1 MARNLTSIKR
11 FHQYLLL
18 KGATTHN
25 PAELLDSPKL
35 ERRLPDVL
43 SVEEIA
49 ALLAAPDPDEP
60 LGQRDRAILAV
71 LYATGIRVSEL
82 TALQQEA
89 LLLARG
95 LIRIRGRRE
104 RIVPIAAKDA
114 RTLRH
119 YLRQG
124 RPHLA
129 RPDSSDHVFLNAQGG
144 PLSRM
149 SVWKIIKTAGDKARI
164 GREISPHTLRH
175 SFATHLLEGGAKP
188 PRRAGV
194 VGPRRHL
201 HHPDLHA
208 SRPQLPQRG
217 PQDLPPPRLNGVSA
231 SRRRRDSTSTS
242 PPESKLC
249 ATSIWKSAAVN
260 SSPSSALPAA
270 ANPPSSAS
278 WPAST
283 SPRAASCA
291 WRATIRS
298 ASPSSSKTPHSCLGG
313 RSHTTSPSPWSCV
326 ARMLSSASPR
336 RLNWSA

>member
-1 MARNLTSIKR
+1 MARPKSTPERPLPATLSDPCERFLTAMERDNGLAANTLDAYRRDLNRYLHHLSAQGVEHLEAVQHQHIAHLLHSLRDAGLTASTMARNLTSIKR

-25 PAELLDSPKL
+25 PAELLDPPKL

-175 SFATHLLEGGAKP
+175 SFATHLLEGGANLRAVQELLGHADISTTQIYTHLDLSYLKEVHKTYH
-188 PRRAGV
+188 PRG
-194 VGPRRHL
+194 
-201 HHPDLHA
+201 
-208 SRPQLPQRG
+208 
-217 PQDLPPPRLNGVSA
+217 
-231 SRRRRDSTSTS
+231 
-242 PPESKLC
+242 
-249 ATSIWKSAAVN
+249 
-260 SSPSSALPAA
+260 
-270 ANPPSSAS
+270 
-278 WPAST
+278 
-283 SPRAASCA
+283 
-291 WRATIRS
+291 
-298 ASPSSSKTPHSCLGG
+298 
-313 RSHTTSPSPWSCV
+313 
-326 ARMLSSASPR
+326 
-336 RLNWSA
+336 

>member
-1 MARNLTSIKR
+1 MARPKSTPEHPLPAALSTPCEHFLQAMERDNGLAANTLDAYRRDLNRYLQHLAAQGVEHIEAVQHQHIAQLLHSLRDAGLTASTMARNLTSIKR

-18 KGATTHN
+18 KGTTTHN
-25 PAELLDSPKL
+25 PAELLDPPKL

-95 LIRIRGRRE
+95 LVRIRGRRE
-104 RIVPIAAKDA
+104 RIVPIAAKDV
-114 RTLRH
+114 RTLKR
-119 YLRQG
+119 YLQQG

-164 GREISPHTLRH
+164 GKEVSPHTLRH
-175 SFATHLLEGGAKP
+175 SFATHLLEGGANLRAVQELLGHADISTTQIYTHLDLSYLKEVHKTYH
-188 PRRAGV
+188 PRG
-194 VGPRRHL
+194 
-201 HHPDLHA
+201 
-208 SRPQLPQRG
+208 
-217 PQDLPPPRLNGVSA
+217 
-231 SRRRRDSTSTS
+231 
-242 PPESKLC
+242 
-249 ATSIWKSAAVN
+249 
-260 SSPSSALPAA
+260 
-270 ANPPSSAS
+270 
-278 WPAST
+278 
-283 SPRAASCA
+283 
-291 WRATIRS
+291 
-298 ASPSSSKTPHSCLGG
+298 
-313 RSHTTSPSPWSCV
+313 
-326 ARMLSSASPR
+326 
-336 RLNWSA
+336 

>member
-1 MARNLTSIKR
+1 MERDNGLAANTLDAYRRDLSRYLHHLSNQGVESLEAVQHQHIAQLLHSLRDAGLTASTMARNLTSIKR

-43 SVEEIA
+43 SVEEIT

-89 LLLARG
+89 LLLSRG
-95 LIRIRGRRE
+95 LVRIRGRRE

-175 SFATHLLEGGAKP
+175 SFATHLLEGGANLRAVQELLGHADISTTQIYTHLDLSYLKEVHKTYH
-188 PRRAGV
+188 PRG
-194 VGPRRHL
+194 
-201 HHPDLHA
+201 
-208 SRPQLPQRG
+208 
-217 PQDLPPPRLNGVSA
+217 
-231 SRRRRDSTSTS
+231 
-242 PPESKLC
+242 
-249 ATSIWKSAAVN
+249 
-260 SSPSSALPAA
+260 
-270 ANPPSSAS
+270 
-278 WPAST
+278 
-283 SPRAASCA
+283 
-291 WRATIRS
+291 
-298 ASPSSSKTPHSCLGG
+298 
-313 RSHTTSPSPWSCV
+313 
-326 ARMLSSASPR
+326 
-336 RLNWSA
+336 

>member
-1 MARNLTSIKR
+1 MERDNGLAANTLDAYRRDLNRYLHHLSAQGVEHIEAVQHQHITQLLHSLRDAGLTASTMARNLTSIKR

-25 PAELLDSPKL
+25 PAELLDPPKL
-35 ERRLPDVL
+35 ERRLPDVI
-43 SVEEIA
+43 SVEEITD
-49 ALLAAPDPDEP
+49 LLAAPDPDEP

-89 LLLARG
+89 LLLARS

-114 RTLRH
+114 RTLRR

-149 SVWKIIKTAGDKARI
+149 SVWKIIKTAGEKARI

-175 SFATHLLEGGAKP
+175 SFATHLLEGGANLRAVQELLGHADISTTQIYTHLDLSYLKEVHKTYH
-188 PRRAGV
+188 PRG
-194 VGPRRHL
+194 
-201 HHPDLHA
+201 
-208 SRPQLPQRG
+208 
-217 PQDLPPPRLNGVSA
+217 
-231 SRRRRDSTSTS
+231 
-242 PPESKLC
+242 
-249 ATSIWKSAAVN
+249 
-260 SSPSSALPAA
+260 
-270 ANPPSSAS
+270 
-278 WPAST
+278 
-283 SPRAASCA
+283 
-291 WRATIRS
+291 
-298 ASPSSSKTPHSCLGG
+298 
-313 RSHTTSPSPWSCV
+313 
-326 ARMLSSASPR
+326 
-336 RLNWSA
+336 

>member
-1 MARNLTSIKR
+1 MARPKSTPERPLPAALSDPCERFLKAMERDNGLAANTLDAYRRDLNRYLHHLSAQGVESLEAVQHQHIARLLHSLRDAGLTASTMARNLTSIKR

-25 PAELLDSPKL
+25 PAELLDPPKL

-43 SVEEIA
+43 SIEEIA

-60 LGQRDRAILAV
+60 LGQRDKAILAV

-114 RTLRH
+114 RTLRR

-164 GREISPHTLRH
+164 GRDISPHTLRH
-175 SFATHLLEGGAKP
+175 SFATHLLEGGANLRAVQELLGHADISTTQIYTHLDLSYLKEVHKTYH
-188 PRRAGV
+188 PRG
-194 VGPRRHL
+194 
-201 HHPDLHA
+201 
-208 SRPQLPQRG
+208 
-217 PQDLPPPRLNGVSA
+217 
-231 SRRRRDSTSTS
+231 
-242 PPESKLC
+242 
-249 ATSIWKSAAVN
+249 
-260 SSPSSALPAA
+260 
-270 ANPPSSAS
+270 
-278 WPAST
+278 
-283 SPRAASCA
+283 
-291 WRATIRS
+291 
-298 ASPSSSKTPHSCLGG
+298 
-313 RSHTTSPSPWSCV
+313 
-326 ARMLSSASPR
+326 
-336 RLNWSA
+336 

>member
-1 MARNLTSIKR
+1 MERDNGLAANTLDAYRRDLNRYLHHLSAQGVECLEAVQHQHIAQLLHSLRDAGLTASTMARNLTSIKR

-25 PAELLDSPKL
+25 PAELLDPPKL

-49 ALLAAPDPDEP
+49 ALLNAPDPDEP
-60 LGQRDRAILAV
+60 LGQRDQAILAV

-82 TALQQEA
+82 TALQQTA

-95 LIRIRGRRE
+95 LVQIRGRRE

-149 SVWKIIKTAGDKARI
+149 SVWKIIKTAGDKALI

-175 SFATHLLEGGAKP
+175 SFATHLLEGGANLRAVQELLGHADISTTQIYTHLDLSYLKEVHKTYH
-188 PRRAGV
+188 PRG
-194 VGPRRHL
+194 
-201 HHPDLHA
+201 
-208 SRPQLPQRG
+208 
-217 PQDLPPPRLNGVSA
+217 
-231 SRRRRDSTSTS
+231 
-242 PPESKLC
+242 
-249 ATSIWKSAAVN
+249 
-260 SSPSSALPAA
+260 
-270 ANPPSSAS
+270 
-278 WPAST
+278 
-283 SPRAASCA
+283 
-291 WRATIRS
+291 
-298 ASPSSSKTPHSCLGG
+298 
-313 RSHTTSPSPWSCV
+313 
-326 ARMLSSASPR
+326 
-336 RLNWSA
+336 

>member
-1 MARNLTSIKR
+1 MERDNGLAANTLDAYRRDLNRYLHHLSAQGVEHLEAVQHQHIARLLHSLRDAGLTASTMARNLTSIKR

-18 KGATTHN
+18 KGATMHN
-25 PAELLDSPKL
+25 PAELLDPPKL

-49 ALLAAPDPDEP
+49 ALLAAPDHDEP
-60 LGQRDRAILAV
+60 LGQRDQAILAV

-89 LLLARG
+89 LLLARS
-95 LIRIRGRRE
+95 LIRIRGRSE

-175 SFATHLLEGGAKP
+175 SFATHLLEGGANLRAVQELLGHADISTTQIYTHLDLSYLKEVHKTYH
-188 PRRAGV
+188 PRG
-194 VGPRRHL
+194 
-201 HHPDLHA
+201 
-208 SRPQLPQRG
+208 
-217 PQDLPPPRLNGVSA
+217 
-231 SRRRRDSTSTS
+231 
-242 PPESKLC
+242 
-249 ATSIWKSAAVN
+249 
-260 SSPSSALPAA
+260 
-270 ANPPSSAS
+270 
-278 WPAST
+278 
-283 SPRAASCA
+283 
-291 WRATIRS
+291 
-298 ASPSSSKTPHSCLGG
+298 
-313 RSHTTSPSPWSCV
+313 
-326 ARMLSSASPR
+326 
-336 RLNWSA
+336 

>member
-1 MARNLTSIKR
+1 MARPKSTPERSLPAALSDPCERFLKDMERDNGLAANTLDAYRRDLNRYLHHLSAQGVEHLEAVQHQHIAHLLHSLRDAGRTASTMARNLTSIKR

-25 PAELLDSPKL
+25 PAELLDPPKL

-49 ALLAAPDPDEP
+49 ALLGAPDPDEP

-114 RTLRH
+114 RTLRR

-175 SFATHLLEGGAKP
+175 SFATHLLEGGANLRAVQELLGHADISTTQIYTHLDLSYLKEVHKTYH
-188 PRRAGV
+188 PRG
-194 VGPRRHL
+194 
-201 HHPDLHA
+201 
-208 SRPQLPQRG
+208 
-217 PQDLPPPRLNGVSA
+217 
-231 SRRRRDSTSTS
+231 
-242 PPESKLC
+242 
-249 ATSIWKSAAVN
+249 
-260 SSPSSALPAA
+260 
-270 ANPPSSAS
+270 
-278 WPAST
+278 
-283 SPRAASCA
+283 
-291 WRATIRS
+291 
-298 ASPSSSKTPHSCLGG
+298 
-313 RSHTTSPSPWSCV
+313 
-326 ARMLSSASPR
+326 
-336 RLNWSA
+336 

>member
-18 KGATTHN
+18 QGATTHN
-25 PAELLDSPKL
+25 PAELLDAPKL

-49 ALLAAPDPDEP
+49 AILVAPDPDEP

-82 TALQQEA
+82 TALQQTA

-95 LIRIRGRRE
+95 LVQIRGRSE

-114 RTLRH
+114 HTLRR

-175 SFATHLLEGGAKP
+175 SFATHLLEGGANLRAVQELLGHADISTTQIYTHLDLSYLKEVHKTYH
-188 PRRAGV
+188 PRG
-194 VGPRRHL
+194 
-201 HHPDLHA
+201 
-208 SRPQLPQRG
+208 
-217 PQDLPPPRLNGVSA
+217 
-231 SRRRRDSTSTS
+231 
-242 PPESKLC
+242 
-249 ATSIWKSAAVN
+249 
-260 SSPSSALPAA
+260 
-270 ANPPSSAS
+270 
-278 WPAST
+278 
-283 SPRAASCA
+283 
-291 WRATIRS
+291 
-298 ASPSSSKTPHSCLGG
+298 
-313 RSHTTSPSPWSCV
+313 
-326 ARMLSSASPR
+326 
-336 RLNWSA
+336 

>member
-1 MARNLTSIKR
+1 MPRPKSTPERPLPATLATPCERFLTAMERDNGLAANTLDAYRRDLSRYLHHLSAQGVECLEAVQHQHIAQLLRSLRDAGLTASTMARNLTSIKR

-25 PAELLDSPKL
+25 PAELLDPPKL

-43 SVEEIA
+43 SVEEIT

-82 TALQQEA
+82 TALQQTA

-95 LIRIRGRRE
+95 LVQIRGRRE

-144 PLSRM
+144 SLSRM

-175 SFATHLLEGGAKP
+175 SFATHLLEGGANLRAVQELLGHADISTTQIYTHLDLSYLKEVHKTYH
-188 PRRAGV
+188 PRG
-194 VGPRRHL
+194 
-201 HHPDLHA
+201 
-208 SRPQLPQRG
+208 
-217 PQDLPPPRLNGVSA
+217 
-231 SRRRRDSTSTS
+231 
-242 PPESKLC
+242 
-249 ATSIWKSAAVN
+249 
-260 SSPSSALPAA
+260 
-270 ANPPSSAS
+270 
-278 WPAST
+278 
-283 SPRAASCA
+283 
-291 WRATIRS
+291 
-298 ASPSSSKTPHSCLGG
+298 
-313 RSHTTSPSPWSCV
+313 
-326 ARMLSSASPR
+326 
-336 RLNWSA
+336 